1 MLKHLSTTLSVEKT
15 FENFSRKVIVF
26 FSNNPSI
33 EKPIGILQHF
43 IAKVFFSESSR
54 FFCCH
59 KKPMV
64 RNIRSSRDEIGT
76 ITIQFEVLKSS
87 FSRIYIP

>member
-1 MLKHLSTTLSVEKT
+1 MLKHLSTTLEKLKKRSKTLVEK
-15 FENFSRKVIVF
+15 SLF

-43 IAKVFFSESSR
+43 IAKLFFSESSR

-59 KKPMV
+59 KKY
-64 RNIRSSRDEIGT
+64 G
-76 ITIQFEVLKSS
+76 
-87 FSRIYIP
+87 